1 MTVSELFGL
10 NKDEKKVENKKKE
23 DEFEDEQKS

>member
-23 DEFEDEQKS
+23 DTEKNLI